1 MKTIYLLAQRLRQ
14 YAKKDKVIFSVFL
27 IGGLINSVMF
37 AYFYGNMLPSVVN
50 RNSQGVYYRQYRAD
64 LTETYGASE
73 LGETI
78 GQLQSNPLIE
88 SVKLST
94 KSSHTIMD
102 FTQYMCTVLGNEP
115 GVVIMKGTATFTAEG
130 QIIVPVEDTT
140 PIGGVVEIDG
150 HSYTVIGQHT
160 VDEYYVISNADYFQN
175 YNVVDRIYV
184 LSAQKHSYRN
194 DPVEALMYDVLPT
207 DYVRTPFIYVH
218 TDELKSQ
225 QQLIVISVV
234 YIISVISFIS
244 LLRYLIDSMIDENVT
259 SMIVGAPKATV
270 VAMIFREELFL
281 FLIPNVIGLLLH
293 YALTPA
299 LFSKINIVQDAV
311 YTLSDY
317 ATILLIMLV
326 LTVVCLL
333 PLLRKYT
340 KLSPVAARRQQI

>member
-1 MKTIYLLAQRLRQ
+1 MKMIYLLARRLGQ

-50 RNSQGVYYRQYRAD
+50 RNSQWVFYRQYRAD
-64 LTETYGASE
+64 LTEAHGVSE
-73 LGETI
+73 LEESI
-78 GQLQSNPLIE
+78 GLLQSSPLIE

-94 KSSHTIMD
+94 KSSHKIMD
-102 FTQYMCTVLGNEP
+102 FSQYVCTALGDDA

-130 QIIVPVEDTT
+130 QIIVPYEDTT
-140 PIGGVVEIDG
+140 PVGGVVVIDG

-160 VDEYYVISNADYFQN
+160 SDEYYVVSNADYFKN
-175 YNVVDRIYV
+175 YDAVDRIYI

-218 TDELKSQ
+218 NDELLSQ
-225 QQLIVISVV
+225 QQLIVIGVV

-244 LLRYLIDSMIDENVT
+244 LLRYLVDSMMDENVT
-259 SMIVGAPKATV
+259 SMIVGASRATV
-270 VAMIFREELFL
+270 VTMIFREELIL
-281 FLIPNVIGLLLH
+281 FLIPNVLGLLLH

-299 LFSKINIVQDAV
+299 LFSKINITQGFV
-311 YTLSDY
+311 YSLSDY
-317 ATILLIMLV
+317 AAILLFMLV